1 MLKHYFACHR
11 DLKREEMRFGVRVR
25 NKYVKSFER
34 QVGEAIAIEQEQ
46 LKGTILLN
54 SKSEFDRCSVPRLT
68 IGNYKDNVE
77 EMKEEEKMKRQ
88 LRGEIRQLKKRKTET
103 EGNLLEVC
111 NEIMVENY
119 IPWKR
124 RRIQEEIRKKEKD
137 ERESEEWERTKRLN
151 KAKWKKI
158 DLIRQLEKKRK
169 KGNLLN
175 GYRINR
181 YRERVE
187 VEDREREEKLN
198 RIISIIPKKE
208 RKENRE
214 EEST

>member
-54 SKSEFDRCSVPRLT
+54 SKSEFDICSVPRLT
-68 IGNYKDNVE
+68 IRNYKDNKE

-103 EGNLLEVC
+103 QGNLSKVC
-111 NEIMVENY
+111 NEIMIDNY
-119 IPWKR
+119 ITWK
-124 RRIQEEIRKKEKD
+124 
-137 ERESEEWERTKRLN
+137 
-151 KAKWKKI
+151 
-158 DLIRQLEKKRK
+158 
-169 KGNLLN
+169 
-175 GYRINR
+175 
-181 YRERVE
+181 
-187 VEDREREEKLN
+187 
-198 RIISIIPKKE
+198 
-208 RKENRE
+208 
-214 EEST
+214 